1 MKNWLSSLSCL
12 LMLAVAPGVLADSFW
27 TDDFAEASRIA
38 KAENRFMVLNFTG
51 SDWCG
56 WCIKLDKEVFSKSEF
71 KKFAKEKLVGVTVDF
86 PSQKKVSSKTAKQ
99 NEQLKSTFG
108 IRGYP
113 TIIVLNPLG
122 EKIAQTGYKE
132 GGAEVYVEHLR
143 GLIEPHA
150 AKFGPVTAAPA
161 QATPGTA
168 GTDPRGLR
176 TWTSSTGSTID
187 ARYDQRI
194 GNQVSLRLTNGSLV
208 RIDLPS
214 LSDTDREYLR
224 SIKAI
229 Q

>member
-1 MKNWLSSLSCL
+1 MNKTL
-12 LMLAVAPGVLADSFW
+12 GVLACLLLSAMVNGTRADALW

-38 KAENRFMVLNFTG
+38 KAENRFMLLNFTG

-71 KKFAKEKLVGVTVDF
+71 KQFAKEKLVAVTVDF
-86 PSQKKVSSKTAKQ
+86 PAQKKISSKIAKQ
-99 NEQLKSTFG
+99 NEQLKSTFS

-122 EKIAQTGYKE
+122 EKVAQTGYKE
-132 GGAEVYVEHLR
+132 GGAEVYVQHLR
-143 GLIEPHA
+143 ALIEPHA
-150 AKFGPVTAAPA
+150 AKFGPVIAAA
-161 QATPGTA
+161 ATTPGTA
-168 GTDPRGLR
+168 AADPRGQR
-176 TWTSSTGSTID
+176 TWTSSTGNTID

-194 GNQVSLRLTNGSLV
+194 GNQISLRKADGSLV
-208 RIDLPS
+208 RIDLSS
-214 LSDTDREYLR
+214 LSETDRDYLR

>member
-1 MKNWLSSLSCL
+1 MKKAMVALACL
-12 LMLAVAPGVLADSFW
+12 LISALVPGARADALW

-38 KAENRFMVLNFTG
+38 KAENRFMLLNFTG

-71 KKFAKEKLVGVTVDF
+71 KKFAKEQLVCVTVDF
-86 PSQKKVSSKTAKQ
+86 PAQKKVSSKTAKQ
-99 NEQLKSTFG
+99 NDELKSTFA

-113 TIIVLNPLG
+113 TIILLNPLG

-132 GGAEVYVEHLR
+132 GGAEVYVQHLR

-150 AKFGPVTAAPA
+150 AKFGPVIAAAPL
-161 QATPGTA
+161 PGTA
-168 GTDPRGLR
+168 AADPRGQR
-176 TWTSSTGSTID
+176 TWTSSTGNTID

-194 GNQVSLRLTNGSLV
+194 GNQISLRKADGSLV
-208 RIDLPS
+208 RIDISS
-214 LSDTDREYLR
+214 LSEADRDYLR